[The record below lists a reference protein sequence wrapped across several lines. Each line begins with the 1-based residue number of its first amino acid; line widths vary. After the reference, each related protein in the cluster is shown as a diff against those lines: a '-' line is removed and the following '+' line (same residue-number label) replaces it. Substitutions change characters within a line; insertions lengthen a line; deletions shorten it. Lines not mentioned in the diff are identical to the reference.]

1 MISHAA
7 SLANALWRNTL
18 PVLSGHTVTLR
29 EVETSDAA
37 SLLELVSP
45 PEVTRFLYDPPNTV
59 EAFEQFIDWCRDE
72 RRRGRYV
79 CYAVVPH
86 GMTHAVGLFHIR
98 RLDLG
103 FNTAEWGFVLGAP
116 FWGTG
121 LFQESADLVLDF
133 IFTVL
138 GVTRLEAR
146 VAIPNGRANTAMQKL
161 GAVRE
166 AVLRKAFSVRGE
178 CMDQALWAIL
188 DGDRA
193 EHERLRGQKMYVH

>member
-18 PVLSGHTVTLR
+18 PVLSGPTVTLR
-29 EVETSDAA
+29 EVEVADAA
-37 SLLELVSP
+37 SLLDVVSA
-45 PEVTRFLYDPPNTV
+45 PEVTRFLYEPPNTI

-79 CYAVVPH
+79 CFAVVPH

-103 FNTAEWGFVLGAP
+103 FNTAEWGFVIDSAH
-116 FWGTG
+116 WGTG
-121 LFQESADLVLDF
+121 LFRESAELVLDF

-146 VAIPNGRANTAMQKL
+146 VAMPNGRANTAMRKL
-161 GAVRE
+161 GAVQE
-166 AVLRKAFSVRGE
+166 AVLRKAFSLGGE

-193 EHERLRGQKMYVH
+193 DRQRARRHKMYVH